1 MTIRKG
7 YNEWIGRRTFI
18 DGGLRL
24 NTREDE
30 MIMLDND
37 FARGMVMKMEYAF
50 DI

>member
-7 YNEWIGRRTFI
+7 YNEWIERRTLI
-18 DGGLRL
+18 DGTLRL

-30 MIMLDND
+30 MIMLDDD